1 MHRNGCAKSG
11 NTHNLVKDKLMRLM
25 SEVGDFVAH
34 ERNKG
39 DILYSLI
46 LRLDILVILVIMI
59 INGGCYGKKHIG
71 SGS

>member
-1 MHRNGCAKSG
+1 
-11 NTHNLVKDKLMRLM
+11 M
-25 SEVGDFVAH
+25 SEVEDFVAH

-46 LRLDILVILVIMI
+46 LKLDILVIMI